1 MSISGYGI
9 RLVSSARTD
18 KGMQR
23 SNNEDSIHLWVKD
36 HFLLAVVAD
45 GMGGAVAGEEA
56 SRIAVETIQTNLID
70 VNPKVDFSRFS
81 EDNLIDQLA
90 EAVRQANYNII
101 NRATAIPEFK
111 GMGTTLTLVFA
122 RQNEVLLAHVG
133 DSRAYLVDGFDRSI
147 NQLTSDHSFVQALID
162 SGHLTEADAENH
174 PMRNVLYR
182 ALGQLGD
189 VDIDLISGIQLAAG
203 DRLVMCS
210 DGLTL
215 HVRSQEI
222 LKIALSTD
230 SPEQISQRLVDLANQ
245 RGGRDNVSV
254 IVIVAL
260 SAGSNYSNDEDT
272 LMPLD
277 YEDEDPTR
285 PM

>member
-260 SAGSNYSNDEDT
+260 SDGSNYSNDEDT